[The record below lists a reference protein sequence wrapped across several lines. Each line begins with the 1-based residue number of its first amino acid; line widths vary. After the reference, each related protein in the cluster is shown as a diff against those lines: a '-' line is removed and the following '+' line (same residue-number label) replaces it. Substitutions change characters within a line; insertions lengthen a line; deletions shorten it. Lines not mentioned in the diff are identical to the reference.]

1 MSYVLAFVGG
11 FAACLLW
18 LVVEIAIWPERSLRK
33 FQEAVDVMKK
43 GMGHG

>member
-1 MSYVLAFVGG
+1 MGYLLAFVGG

-33 FQEAVDVMKK
+33 FQETVDVMKK